1 MSCEKIFASL
11 KQPGEVDLISCFI
24 SSEAWRSWH
33 IFSSIY
39 LVSEDSFW
47 LILLILFGDQDMC
60 HPSLNTRV
68 SHSRH
73 RTMMITIL
81 HYSGEY
87 FESFNNWTMFLQ
99 SAVTAIMIIG
109 WSSCTTESSIQSIY
123 IKHQCSSVRLF
134 FHNHSNQKFTW

>member
-39 LVSEDSFW
+39 LVSEDSSW
-47 LILLILFGDQDMC
+47 LMLLILFGDQDMC

-109 WSSCTTESSIQSIY
+109 WFQLHNWIFNTIHIY
-123 IKHQCSSVRLF
+123 KASMFVCSFVF
-134 FHNHSNQKFTW
+134 P

>member
-39 LVSEDSFW
+39 LVSEDSSW
-47 LILLILFGDQDMC
+47 LMLLILFGGQDMC

-73 RTMMITIL
+73 RTMMITTL

-87 FESFNNWTMFLQ
+87 FESFNNLNQLWLL
-99 SAVTAIMIIG
+99 SWLLAD
-109 WSSCTTESSIQSIY
+109 SSWTTESSIQSIY